1 MTNAV
6 TALQGMGRQGL
17 ALALL
22 DSQEFRADQFAGY
35 FATLLHR
42 PADASL
48 ASWLASGLDVH
59 GVRVAF
65 ESGIEF
71 YSNG

>member
-1 MTNAV
+1 VTNAV

-17 ALALL
+17 ALAVL
-22 DSQEFRADQFAGY
+22 DGQEFRSEQFVGY
-35 FATLLHR
+35 CAALLHR